1 MNPKIWGPHAWIFLH
16 TITLNFPDNPT
27 LEQKKHYKDFFES
40 LINIIPCDKCRY
52 NYMLKIK
59 KHPVNVE
66 NRNKLVEWLLFIHN
80 EVNKSNGKK
89 EITMPE
95 LIKTYRE
102 MYSSKKKDSEITIK
116 KKYINYIIVLLILI
130 LIYNVYKK

>member
-95 LIKTYRE
+95 LIRTYRE